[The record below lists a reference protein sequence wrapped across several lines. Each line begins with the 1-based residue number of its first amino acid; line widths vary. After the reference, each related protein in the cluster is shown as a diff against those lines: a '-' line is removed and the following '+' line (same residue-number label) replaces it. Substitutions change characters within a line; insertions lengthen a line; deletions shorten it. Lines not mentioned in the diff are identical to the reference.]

1 MLSRLACFSSLFIPN
16 RNMASSKL
24 INNLIW
30 VDCEMTGLDVEKDQL
45 LEIAVVI
52 TDSGLNNVDMLD
64 PIHINASRETLDSMG
79 DWCKTHFAKNGLT
92 EQCLNSKI
100 TIEEADT
107 LLNDFMMKNKIK
119 NGILAGNSIAYD
131 RKFLNKYCP
140 KFVSNLHYRMVD
152 VSAVKVLVNMWYKDT
167 SFYNKPTEHRALSD
181 IQQSIDELKY
191 YRSKYFK
198 E

>member
-1 MLSRLACFSSLFIPN
+1 
-16 RNMASSKL
+16 MASSKL

-52 TDSGLNNVDMLD
+52 TDS
-64 PIHINASRETLDSMG
+64 
-79 DWCKTHFAKNGLT
+79 
-92 EQCLNSKI
+92 
-100 TIEEADT
+100 
-107 LLNDFMMKNKIK
+107 
-119 NGILAGNSIAYD
+119 AYD